1 MNAPLIFLSL
11 ATAMVTIGLLGIAV
25 FGIKNVAQGKHEIEK
40 IIMVLIPFVILLV
53 SYLVT
58 GAWTDAGL
66 LTMII
71 TIGLL
76 GLIIAASGLRN
87 TFNF

>member
-11 ATAMVTIGLLGIAV
+11 TIAMVGIGFLGIAA
-25 FGIKNVAQGKHEIEK
+25 FGLKNVAQGKHETQK

-53 SYLVT
+53 SYLIT

-71 TIGLL
+71 TIGIL
-76 GLIIAASGLRN
+76 GLIIALSGLRN